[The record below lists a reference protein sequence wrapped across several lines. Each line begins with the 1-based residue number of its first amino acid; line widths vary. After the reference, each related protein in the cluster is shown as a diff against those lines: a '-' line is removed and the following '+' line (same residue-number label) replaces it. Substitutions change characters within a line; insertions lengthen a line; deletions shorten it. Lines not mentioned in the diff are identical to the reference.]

1 MFETA
6 AFSYDPSS
14 KRVWTTAM
22 GFTGQA
28 ALIGCL
34 MLAPLV
40 SPQTLG
46 RAFLVPGLVAP
57 GAPPAP
63 LPPGPK
69 PESVPRNAA
78 ARPAVKAVLTE
89 PVAANVPPVAVAI
102 VDAPEAVGSDV
113 GERGGVAGGG
123 DTGGRGGVSNLI
135 NQIVRVVP
143 VVRPPEV
150 INRPPV
156 TASAAPVKPPRI
168 TVVRMATPIYK
179 VEPIYPQLAKVAG
192 VSGVV
197 ELLGVLGTDGRIH
210 ELKVLRGHPLLVGA
224 ALDAVRRWIF
234 EPTLL
239 NGQAVEVAAPIT
251 VNFILKR

>member
-6 AFSYDPSS
+6 TFSYDPSS

-28 ALIGCL
+28 VLIGCL

-46 RAFLVPGLVAP
+46 RAFLVTGLVAP
-57 GAPPAP
+57 GAPSAP
-63 LPPGPK
+63 PPPGPRVE
-69 PESVPRNAA
+69 PVSRHGTAA
-78 ARPAVKAVLTE
+78 PVSNPILTE
-89 PVAANVPPVAVAI
+89 PVAAHVPPVAVTIIDEPPVAR
-102 VDAPEAVGSDV
+102 GS
-113 GERGGVAGGG
+113 GPGVIGG
-123 DTGGRGGVSNLI
+123 DGGQRGRDPAYLLTTLI
-135 NQIVRVVP
+135 NAGARSAP
-143 VVRPPEV
+143 VVHPEV
-150 INRPPV
+150 VERPV
-156 TASAAPVKPPRI
+156 TAAAAPVKPPRI

-179 VEPIYPQLAKVAG
+179 VEPIYPLIARQAR
-192 VSGVV
+192 VSGTV

-224 ALDAVRRWIF
+224 ALDAVRKWVF

-239 NGQAVEVAAPIT
+239 NGQAVEVSAPIT
-251 VNFILKR
+251 VNFILNR